1 MSTCPV
7 CGAEVDALLADLYS
21 GAGGAGYGYGLA
33 GFHYVGVDVKAQPR
47 YPGCF
52 IRADALRVDLGPFD
66 AYHAS
71 PPCSDHIRS
80 RNPASIVHG
89 TGYLLGATR
98 ERLTGSGR
106 PWVIECVPGAPMR
119 ADYKLCGCL
128 YGLGDERFVILRERW
143 FETSWGGFRLRAPC
157 YHDDRPACVNLT
169 GGSWYRSPRP
179 GRHKHYI
186 DHETTSA
193 LMGIDWMTRRELGN
207 AIPPVYTAD
216 LGADLLA
223 EVVRARLGAAS

>member
-1 MSTCPV
+1 VSTCPV

-21 GAGGAGYGYGLA
+21 GAGGAGFGYALA
-33 GFHYVGVDVKAQPR
+33 GFHIVGVDTRPQPR

-89 TGYLLGATR
+89 TGYLLPKTR
-98 ERLTGSGR
+98 ARLAETGR
-106 PWVIECVPGAPMR
+106 PWIIENVPGAPMR
-119 ADYKLCGCL
+119 ADYRLCGCL
-128 YGLGDERFVILRERW
+128 YGLGDERFMILRERW
-143 FETSWGGFRLRAPC
+143 FETSWHGFRLRSPC
-157 YHDDRPACVNLT
+157 HHDRQACVNLT
-169 GGSWYRSPRP
+169 GGSWYRTPRP
-179 GRHKHYI
+179 GRHKVYI
-186 DHETTSA
+186 DHATTSA

-207 AIPPVYTAD
+207 AVPPAYTAD

-223 EVVRARLGAAS
+223 EVRRVAVKAAS